1 MASLANTGP
10 WYEPARLGR
19 YLNFGVC
26 VGFILIGM
34 SIVNSRIC
42 FLFWTLRQKKT
53 RLHRLLSQS
62 VSLFF
67 EEDDHVNGHSRILNW
82 SYQAYIRPIIIR
94 PKFQGIS
101 IDHEFPNS
109 FPVDIC
115 GSNGSCLGC
124 CVVNQQRGFT
134 GAEATEVTEPGAE
147 KKDRPQRETPG
158 DVNVGSD

>member
-1 MASLANTGP
+1 MNNTSVDWISSKDYYLNRHGNILSPIITTKPTTISMHKNTGV
-10 WYEPARLGR
+10 WFSTKAQVNNHFRNRLTKR
-19 YLNFGVC
+19 TYHN
-26 VGFILIGM
+26 
-34 SIVNSRIC
+34 
-42 FLFWTLRQKKT
+42 
-53 RLHRLLSQS
+53 
-62 VSLFF
+62 
-67 EEDDHVNGHSRILNW
+67 
-82 SYQAYIRPIIIR
+82 IRPIIIR